1 MDKLYAPWRDCYV
14 QDHIKQNKPCDKKC
28 CVFCSVFLEEVDK
41 QERFLLYKEADF
53 AIMLNL
59 YPYNGGHVLIF
70 PLQHIEQLYEL
81 PVHAQDALMRA
92 SCKSMKIL
100 KEVLRCDAL
109 NFGANIGKDGGAGIP
124 DHVHLH
130 IVPRWR
136 GDTGFLPIIN
146 DTKLVSVNLESMFAQ
161 LKPVFDKEFN
171 ERNV

>member
-14 QDHIKQNKPCDKKC
+14 QGHIKQNEPCEKTC
-28 CVFCSVFLEEVDK
+28 CVFCAVFVDEVPK
-41 QERFLLYKEADF
+41 QERFLLYKGADF

-70 PLQHIEQLYEL
+70 PLQHVEQLYEL
-81 PVHAQDALMRA
+81 PLHVQDALMRA

-100 KEVLRCDAL
+100 KEVLKCDAL

-130 IVPRWR
+130 AVPRWR

-146 DTKLVSVNLESMFAQ
+146 DTKLVSVNLESMFIQ